1 MTMNLKMTRRTWYA
15 LLLTAAACSL
25 LAGFAAFA
33 GQQLG
38 LLDQLAFGA
47 TALAALFLA
56 AEKGSPKQEKT
67 GYFGVFVLLMLAYV
81 AGAPLAHLFGAAVW
95 PLLLA
100 VERRRGM
107 PVAQPLRLV
116 CFAEAAH
123 LLLLLLALAGF
134 HAAFFT
140 NLLWLLTAAA
150 RGAAALQLYRA
161 AAPAED

>member
-116 CFAEAAH
+116 CFAEAPICCCCC
-123 LLLLLLALAGF
+123 
-134 HAAFFT
+134 
-140 NLLWLLTAAA
+140 W
-150 RGAAALQLYRA
+150 RW
-161 AAPAED
+161 PASTRPFLPTCSAEPFLEVVLFVVV